1 MNAMRA
7 LPGMPAKAN
16 PEDVVAD
23 PEDEAVLREIR
34 ACVPSLC
41 CEGGWWPE
49 ELEPKMWNGV
59 QFGGGLYPTLGDE
72 TRVYRLDLSQGMC
85 VGAETLPWEVI
96 AKLPRLRKLW
106 LNGNRLKRVG
116 MEIGTCPTLEDLNLA
131 DNQLEGSDAL
141 PWELGDIAS
150 LQKLKL
156 DGNETLGFLPSSI
169 AKLTSL
175 SDLNL
180 ADCGLERINPML
192 GRETWWRWIT
202 CASGITSSNR
212 GGCRRSGRL
221 AGRSK
226 KMEASSTAT
235 KATFLWTGRLR
246 TCRRRRS
253 SALLN

>member
-1 MNAMRA
+1 M
-7 LPGMPAKAN
+7 PGMPAKAN
-16 PEDVVAD
+16 PEDVLAD

-59 QFGGGLYPTLGDE
+59 QFGGGLYPTHGDE

-96 AKLPRLRKLW
+96 AKFPRLRKLW

-116 MEIGTCPTLEDLNLA
+116 MEIGTCPTLEDLNLT
-131 DNQLEGSDAL
+131 DKQLEGSDAL

-192 GRETWWRWIT
+192 GRDLVALDYLRVGDNKFEP
-202 CASGITSSNR
+202 
-212 GGCRRSGRL
+212 GGLPAEWAVGGTLEKNGSIVYGNESHVFVDGAL
-221 AGRSK
+221 TYVPT
-226 KMEASSTAT
+226 TAE
-235 KATFLWTGRLR
+235 
-246 TCRRRRS
+246 
-253 SALLN
+253 